1 MKKFFLSIAAVGVLL
16 VMGSC
21 GAGNKTVSV
30 ADLSGEW
37 NIVEINGEK
46 VTAESVPYLGLD
58 MDAKRLYGN
67 AGCNRIMGSLEYD
80 SVCPGKIH
88 FGSVA
93 ATRMMCPDMTL
104 EQNVLEAL
112 NKVAGY
118 ETVGEDVALNDAEGK
133 PVILLQKREVAEVSV
148 NDLNGAW
155 EIVSVKG
162 NPVGEVEK
170 QPQLVFNV
178 AEKRVHGNASCNTIN
193 GSFTQEEGQAASLR
207 FSQMISTMMACP
219 NMDVESSILK
229 ALDEVRSFEI
239 KADGTVSLLGADG
252 TEVLSLKKLAETEA
266 EA

>member
-1 MKKFFLSIAAVGVLL
+1 MKKFFLSIAEVGVLL

-93 ATRMMCPDMTL
+93 ATRMMCPDMETEQKVLAAL
-104 EQNVLEAL
+104 E
-112 NKVAGY
+112 KVTACSGDK
-118 ETVGEDVALNDAEGK
+118 TSLSLNDAEGK
-133 PVILLQKREVAEVSV
+133 TVMMLEKRQRPQVSV
-148 NDLNGAW
+148 EDLNGEW
-155 EIVSVKG
+155 NIVSVSG
-162 NPVGEVEK
+162 TELGQME
-170 QPQLVFNV
+170 NV
-178 AEKRVHGNASCNTIN
+178 PFLAFDVAGKRVHGNAGCNVVN
-193 GSFTQEEGQAASLR
+193 GGFSQEEGNPNSIQ
-207 FSQMISTMMACP
+207 FTQMISTMMACP
-219 NMDVESSILK
+219 DMETERKVLD
-229 ALDEVRSFEI
+229 ALGNVRSFGFDE
-239 KADGTVSLLGADG
+239 DGML
-252 TEVLSLKKLAETEA
+252 VLSDENGQELVVLDKK
-266 EA
+266 

>member
-93 ATRMMCPDMTL
+93 ATRMMCPDMETEQKVLAAL
-104 EQNVLEAL
+104 E
-112 NKVAGY
+112 KVTACSGDK
-118 ETVGEDVALNDAEGK
+118 TSLSLND
-133 PVILLQKREVAEVSV
+133 
-148 NDLNGAW
+148 
-155 EIVSVKG
+155 IVSVSG
-162 NPVGEVEK
+162 TELGQME
-170 QPQLVFNV
+170 NV
-178 AEKRVHGNASCNTIN
+178 PFLAFDVAGKRVHGNAGCNVVN
-193 GSFTQEEGQAASLR
+193 GGFSQEEGNPNSIQ
-207 FSQMISTMMACP
+207 FTQMISTMMACP
-219 NMDVESSILK
+219 DMETERKVLD
-229 ALDEVRSFEI
+229 ALGNVRSFGFDE
-239 KADGTVSLLGADG
+239 DGML
-252 TEVLSLKKLAETEA
+252 VLSDENGQELVVLDKK
-266 EA
+266 